1 MYFYQNVLK
10 NLGSIIVP
18 KNWYFGIEPYVSY
31 HKLSNFQPN
40 FNRYVE
46 KQLVI
51 TEGNNS
57 IYNKK
62 YV

>member
-1 MYFYQNVLK
+1 MK
-10 NLGSIIVP
+10 NLDSISVP

-40 FNRYVE
+40 FNRYIE

-51 TEGNNS
+51 TEGIYLIIPNNS